1 MQMLLTNGREY
12 SIQWPSTIIS
22 LNKIMQK
29 YVLLSLFNSFSLN
42 FVITRH
48 LPITG
53 VKEIISLQAKDMPRP
68 KL

>member
-1 MQMLLTNGREY
+1 MQILYTYGKES
-12 SIQWPSTIIS
+12 SIQFPSTIIS

-29 YVLLSLFNSFSLN
+29 YVIFYLFSLK

-53 VKEIISLQAKDMPRP
+53 VKEIIS
-68 KL
+68 

>member
-1 MQMLLTNGREY
+1 MQILYTYGKES
-12 SIQWPSTIIS
+12 SIQFPSTIIS

-29 YVLLSLFNSFSLN
+29 YVLFFYMFSLK

-53 VKEIISLQAKDMPRP
+53 VKEIIS
-68 KL
+68 